1 VYAFGGERLERV
13 TKAIEDDYEVVYQ
26 QEVLGSPDW
35 KRLPVVSTI
44 GSLYLT
50 YRFLRRRRPIVLVDE
65 FGLNKL
71 LLLVLAHALDCY
83 YLSRIRG
90 SMWDE
95 FGDYA
100 GDASAVRRWLTT
112 TVDHL
117 VRNAILR
124 RADRILAVSY
134 FNRMQLVYE
143 LHVDP
148 ERIDVVYET
157 CDLRSFDEARTGA
170 FRETAD
176 VPTGAGLLLTVTNFD
191 YREKA
196 RGIEYFLPG
205 IERVLREH
213 PDWHYVI
220 AGDGT
225 FRPEFERRIRRRC
238 GDDVVDR
245 ISFVGF
251 YSPIQQAFV
260 DADLVVHPSF
270 RDAIPNTVIEAQ
282 AARRAVVVNSDGGM
296 QESLPDDFHAL
307 QVVHEPDDFGESLD
321 TLIDDPDLR
330 RRVGDRNRA
339 VARDRFDAA
348 AVRDGFQRSVARTL
362 AAGDRSTVVLAPS
375 SADD

>member
-13 TKAIEDDYEVVYQ
+13 TTTIEDDYDVVYQ
-26 QEVLGSPDW
+26 QEVLGAPWW

-50 YRFLRRRRPIVLVDE
+50 YRFLRRHRPIVLVDE

-83 YLSRIRG
+83 FLSRIRG
-90 SMWDE
+90 SMWNE
-95 FGDYA
+95 FRDYA
-100 GDASAVRRWLTT
+100 GDAVGIRGRFATRF
-112 TVDHL
+112 DHL
-117 VRNAILR
+117 VRNVILR

-134 FNRMQLVYE
+134 FNRMQMVYE

-148 ERIDVVYET
+148 ERIDVVYEA
-157 CDLRSFDEARTGA
+157 CDAGSFDETSPGA
-170 FRETAD
+170 FRTAAE
-176 VPTGAGLLLTVTNFD
+176 VPSEAGLLLTVTNFD

-205 IERVLREH
+205 IERALREH

-220 AGDGT
+220 AGEGT
-225 FRPEFERRIRRRC
+225 YRGEFERRLRDRC
-238 GDDVVDR
+238 DPAVRDR

-251 YSPIQQAFV
+251 YAPIQEAFV
-260 DADLVVHPSF
+260 DADLVAHPSF

-296 QESLPDDFHAL
+296 QESLPDEFRSL
-307 QVVHEPDDFGESLD
+307 QVVHEPDAFGASL
-321 TLIDDPDLR
+321 TELIDDPDLR
-330 RRVGDRNRA
+330 RRVGQRNRA
-339 VARDRFDAA
+339 VAVDRFDAR
-348 AVRDGFQRSVARTL
+348 AVREGFQRSVRRTL
-362 AAGDRSTVVLAPS
+362 TAGDRSTVVLADS
-375 SADD
+375 TDD